1 MLSFLHSPSLLSSS
15 LTPLFESVYHFY
27 LSIHP
32 PFLHPFLSRHI
43 NIHQS
48 FHLSTLHLLFSAQ
61 FVRAIHSS
69 LLLSSLLP
77 GTCPHAFQLDP
88 SFLSTFLIS
97 SSFLYTFYTSLHL
110 NPSWWSL
117 PLHPPSIL
125 LSVLC
130 WCTDCQL
137 STFCR
142 QLAQKLLLATF
153 LFFCT
158 VNGNLTQET
167 LGNVR
172 FYWIRTNLNPWGQA
186 QCQLGVMKLEMQD
199 AQF

>member
-117 PLHPPSIL
+117 PLHPPL
-125 LSVLC
+125 YLS
-130 WCTDCQL
+130 L
-137 STFCR
+137 SSM
-142 QLAQKLLLATF
+142 LVYGLPVEHF
-153 LFFCT
+153 LPPAGT
-158 VNGNLTQET
+158 ET
-167 LGNVR
+167 LAGNISFFLYSKWKSHTGNTWQR
-172 FYWIRTNLNPWGQA
+172 PFLLDSN
-186 QCQLGVMKLEMQD
+186 
-199 AQF
+199 